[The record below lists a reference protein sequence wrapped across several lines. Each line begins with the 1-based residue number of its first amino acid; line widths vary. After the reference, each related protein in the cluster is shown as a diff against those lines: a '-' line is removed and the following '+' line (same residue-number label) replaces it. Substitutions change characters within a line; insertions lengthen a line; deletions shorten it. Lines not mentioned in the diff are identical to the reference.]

1 MSDGVLFGFKL
12 TGVDTTFKEVD
23 MPNYKSATNSAV
35 RDTAEETIR
44 DEIRQ
49 GNYVISATKPTVV
62 SALGAIQKSP
72 PPPPGSQAE
81 FDLSPVDTGWAHD
94 VKRGYH
100 EIIVYL
106 NKNEKSE
113 NYSKADLKQRVLFF
127 ITIFRLAIPTFF
139 RFTDVSELM

>member
-1 MSDGVLFGFKL
+1 MNYILVWCPWEGDADSAFLSDGVLCGFKL
-12 TGVDTTFKEVD
+12 TGVDTTLKEVD
-23 MPNYKSATNSAV
+23 MQNYKSATNSAV

-49 GNYVISATKPTVV
+49 GNYVISATKPKVV
-62 SALGAIQKSP
+62 STLGAIQKSP

-94 VKRGYH
+94 GKRGYH

-113 NYSKADLKQRVLFF
+113 DYSKAD
-127 ITIFRLAIPTFF
+127 
-139 RFTDVSELM
+139 

>member
-49 GNYVISATKPTVV
+49 GNYVFSATKPTVV

-72 PPPPGSQAE
+72 PPPRVPKPNSIFHRLTQAGHMM
-81 FDLSPVDTGWAHD
+81 LSAA
-94 VKRGYH
+94 
-100 EIIVYL
+100 IM
-106 NKNEKSE
+106 KS
-113 NYSKADLKQRVLFF
+113 
-127 ITIFRLAIPTFF
+127 
-139 RFTDVSELM
+139 